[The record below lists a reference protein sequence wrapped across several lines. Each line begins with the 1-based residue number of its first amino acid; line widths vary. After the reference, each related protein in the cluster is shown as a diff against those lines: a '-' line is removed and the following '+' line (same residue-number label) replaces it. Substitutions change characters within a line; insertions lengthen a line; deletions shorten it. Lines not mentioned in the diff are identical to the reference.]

1 MTVPAEPRPLVLIV
15 DDSDDNRTMYA
26 EFLSFSGFRVVEAAD
41 GADAIEKATRL
52 LPDVIVTDLVLP
64 ITDGWEATRRLK
76 DSAAT
81 GHIPIVALSGNSSE
95 SGRDRLSAAGFDAF
109 FVKPCAPDAL
119 VNKLYELIGRKPP

>member
-1 MTVPAEPRPLVLIV
+1 MTSAEPKPLVLIV
-15 DDSDDNRTMYA
+15 DDSEDNRTMYA
-26 EFLSFSGFRVVEAAD
+26 EFLSFSGFRVVESVD

-81 GHIPIVALSGNSSE
+81 RHIPIVALSGSSSE
-95 SGRDRLSAAGFDAF
+95 SGRDQLSAAGFDAF
-109 FVKPCAPDAL
+109 FMKPCPPDAL
-119 VNKLYELIGRKPP
+119 VNKLYELIGRKPV